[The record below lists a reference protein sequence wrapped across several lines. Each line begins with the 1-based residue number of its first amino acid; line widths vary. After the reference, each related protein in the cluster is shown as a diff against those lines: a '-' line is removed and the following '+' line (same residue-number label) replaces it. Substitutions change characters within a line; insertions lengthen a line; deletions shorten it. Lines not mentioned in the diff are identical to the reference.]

1 MLLNHV
7 GVTVTDIDKA
17 IKWYGEV
24 LDFELLMGPLDIN
37 RNNPTI
43 GEICSDIFGEHWQS
57 MRQAHMSMTN
67 GIGLEIFEFVKPE
80 AEHRENNFE
89 YWKNSFFHICV
100 TNPDVK
106 SLAKK
111 ITETGGK
118 QRSKIWTVFPDCDV
132 VYCED
137 PFGNIIEVYSR
148 SYEQFYANRAD
159 T

>member
-7 GVTVTDIDKA
+7 GVTVTEIDKA

-24 LDFELLMGPLDIN
+24 LGFELLMGPLEIDVD
-37 RNNPTI
+37 NPTI
-43 GEICSDIFGEHWQS
+43 GEICSDIFGENWQS
-57 MRQAHMSMTN
+57 MRQAHMSMSN
-67 GIGLEIFEFVKPE
+67 GIGLEIFEFVEPK
-80 AEHRENNFE
+80 AERRENNFE
-89 YWKNSFFHICV
+89 YWKNGFFHICV

-106 SLAKK
+106 SLANK
-111 ITETGGK
+111 IAETGGK
-118 QRSKIWTVFPDCDV
+118 QRSKVWTVFPGCDV

-137 PFGNIIEVYSR
+137 PFGNIVEIYSR